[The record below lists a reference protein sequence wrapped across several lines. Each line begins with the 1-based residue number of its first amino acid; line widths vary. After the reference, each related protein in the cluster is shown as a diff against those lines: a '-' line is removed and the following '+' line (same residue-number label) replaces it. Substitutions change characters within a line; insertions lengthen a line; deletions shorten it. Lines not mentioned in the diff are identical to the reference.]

1 MVDIEVVNSLC
12 DNFEVLYRRRRG
24 SLCLLNIIYTLS
36 SDQITIPQGQISAGV
51 EVQLT
56 DAFFADPK
64 AIETTYVI
72 PLVMSNVHNAD
83 SILSGSFSGKSC
95 SLQQVRLNVLPK
107 DYILYAV
114 KYINPWDTDL
124 FASWGRSNYSRWC
137 YLTSSS
143 SLQVLLKVMKFDE
156 LTTRSLKDANLL

>member
-1 MVDIEVVNSLC
+1 MPAE
-12 DNFEVLYRRRRG
+12 Y
-24 SLCLLNIIYTLS
+24 YTLS

-83 SILSGSFSGKSC
+83 SIC
-95 SLQQVRLNVLPK
+95 Q
-107 DYILYAV
+107 A
-114 KYINPWDTDL
+114 
-124 FASWGRSNYSRWC
+124 
-137 YLTSSS
+137 
-143 SLQVLLKVMKFDE
+143 LL
-156 LTTRSLKDANLL
+156 